1 MAEITRIRRQHAN
14 NGMAAGGRPI
24 RIPRSIDS
32 VRSHLKR
39 HLLEEGKRMQDLAD
53 VWGCSKHNVY
63 DLFYR
68 DRPISPKHIELAAQM
83 LGLDEFDTNELRLLG
98 AREAGWQIDTSFLL
112 ETHA

>member
-1 MAEITRIRRQHAN
+1 MSIRRQHAN
-14 NGMAAGGRPI
+14 NGIAAGGRPI

-83 LGLDEFDTNELRLLG
+83 LGQDEFDTKELRTLFAND
-98 AREAGWQIDTSFLL
+98 ARSEAGRP
-112 ETHA
+112 